1 MPLEPGS
8 VLGPYRVLRRLG
20 AGGMGE
26 VYVAADPRL
35 GREVAIK
42 VLPPDMVR
50 DAESLKRFQQ
60 ESLAVAALNHTNIVQ
75 VYDVGTAEDGS
86 PFLVMEL
93 LEGETLRARMGSK
106 PMPVRKVAEIAA
118 QLARALGV
126 AHTKGITH
134 RDLKPEN
141 VFLTKQG
148 PLKILDFGLAKLAAR
163 QLPEPSEDATL
174 ALRTQAGMVLGTIGY
189 MAPEQVQGFAVDG
202 RADIFALGVVMW
214 EMLSGSR
221 PFRGDSAIDTM
232 HAILR
237 EDPPEISPEL
247 GLPSA
252 MERILR
258 RCLEKDPDARFQSAQ
273 DLSFH
278 LENIAEASG
287 MARTQQLHALEGD
300 TAAPK
305 PWYRS
310 LYRYLYPLPIQLP
323 PRLRVCFWDR
333 LQLSLAYLVLV
344 AALVVAALAA
354 GGLISPGSFGHSELA
369 KKFEP
374 AAEMSGSIQSAAI
387 SRDGRLA
394 VFAVMDESGPV
405 KLLYREGSDIR
416 AVQVVEKPP
425 ATEVLAVANTGS
437 ALLRSGEG
445 ALFQLE
451 LNKDAAAMKIATS
464 VLEADL
470 SPDGTKVAL
479 LRKTAKGFS
488 IEYPVGRVCYQS
500 TARIRDLKISP
511 KGDALAFFE
520 REAEGSLFQVRCWRS
535 KGGLETWKGVGPLS
549 PKGGFMERDLR
560 GIAWNQGGDG
570 LFVATQGNLIGLLKR
585 NFQQVLHC
593 NAGNL
598 RICGATAEG
607 PLLDV
612 GTEVVAARGR
622 LKGQE
627 KEQDLAWTGGVVNA
641 LSADGSRLLVSRDSE
656 LWILPADRAKG
667 RKVGTGTAEALSAD
681 GLTVLYTDSER
692 LIAAPSEGGDA
703 RVIATR
709 EELKALGV
717 IWTEDRATSARFVLS
732 EDGRW
737 VLIFSGQALARRRAD
752 GSGELE
758 RVELAVDHV
767 AADWKINTLVSPAG
781 SQIALQIQE
790 GGERRWFLA
799 LDLASRKELGRV
811 AAEDGERLAGWR
823 GNAFMTFLASKGKGE
838 FGLLDLKGQRR
849 LLRVLEPPFF
859 SASGRFRNYKI
870 SEDGAFFAYRY
881 TTTGISQLMVGKG
894 L

>member
-1 MPLEPGS
+1 MSLELGN

-26 VYVAADPRL
+26 VYVAEDPRL

-50 DAESLKRFQQ
+50 DGESLKRFQQ
-60 ESLAVAALNHTNIVQ
+60 EALAVAALNHTNIVQ

-106 PMPVRKVAEIAA
+106 PMPVRKVAEVAA

-126 AHTKGITH
+126 AHAKGIIH

-141 VFLTKQG
+141 VYLTKQG

-163 QLPEPSEDATL
+163 QLPEASEDATR
-174 ALRTQAGMVLGTIGY
+174 ALRTQAGMVMGTIGY
-189 MAPEQVQGFAVDG
+189 MAPEQVQGLAVDG

-237 EDPPEISPEL
+237 EDPPEISPDL

-273 DLSFH
+273 DLSFQ
-278 LENIAEASG
+278 LENLAEASG
-287 MARTQQLHALEGD
+287 MARTQQLHAVEGD
-300 TAAPK
+300 KLGPK

-310 LYRYLYPLPIQLP
+310 PHRFLYPLPIQLP
-323 PRLRVCFWDR
+323 PRLRICFWDR
-333 LQLSLAYLVLV
+333 VQLSGAYLVL
-344 AALVVAALAA
+344 AAILVTAALAV
-354 GGLISPGSFGHSELA
+354 GGILSLGRFGHSEIA
-369 KKFEP
+369 EQFEP
-374 AAEMSGSIQSAAI
+374 VVEMTGSIQSAAI
-387 SRDGRLA
+387 SRDGKFA
-394 VFAVMDESGPV
+394 VFAVSDENGTV

-416 AVQVVEKPP
+416 SVQVVEKPP

-437 ALLRSGEG
+437 ALLRNGDG
-445 ALFQLE
+445 ALFQME
-451 LNKDAAAMKIATS
+451 MSKDASAMKIATS

-470 SPDGTKVAL
+470 STDGTKVAL
-479 LRKTAKGFS
+479 LRKNAKGFS
-488 IEYPVGRVCYQS
+488 IEYPVGRICYQS
-500 TARIRDLKISP
+500 PMKIRDLKISP
-511 KGDALAFFE
+511 KGDRLAFFE
-520 REAEGSLFQVRCWRS
+520 REKERNLFRVKCWTSKGQVETWQSGGVLSS
-535 KGGLETWKGVGPLS
+535 KGGFS
-549 PKGGFMERDLR
+549 ERDLR
-560 GIAWNQGGDG
+560 GMAWNREGDG
-570 LFVATQGNLIGLLKR
+570 LFIAVQGNLIGLVKR
-585 NFQQVLHC
+585 NREQVLHR

-598 RICGATAEG
+598 RILGATAEG

-612 GTEVVAARGR
+612 GTEVVANRGR
-622 LKGQE
+622 LKGQD
-627 KEQDLAWTGGVVNA
+627 KEQDLSWAGGIVNA
-641 LSADGSRLLVSRDSE
+641 LSSDGTRLLVSRDSE
-656 LWILPADRAKG
+656 IWILPADRSKG
-667 RKVGTGTAEALSAD
+667 HKVGSGTAEALSAD

-692 LIAAPSEGGDA
+692 IIAAPAEGGDS

-709 EELKALGV
+709 EELKALGIV
-717 IWTEDRATSARFVLS
+717 WTEDRATSARFVLS

-758 RVELAVDHV
+758 RVEVTADRLGT
-767 AADWKINTLVSPAG
+767 DWKFNSVASPNGNLVAM
-781 SQIALQIQE
+781 QIQE
-790 GGERRWFLA
+790 AGERRWFLA
-799 LDLASRKELGRV
+799 MDLEARKELSRLQ
-811 AAEDGERLAGWR
+811 AEDAERLAGWR
-823 GNAFMTFLASKGKGE
+823 GNAFLTFLAKKGKGE
-838 FGLLDLKGQRR
+838 FRLVDSRGQRQT
-849 LLRVLEPPFF
+849 LQVLEPPFS
-859 SASGRFRNYKI
+859 SASGRFRNYKV
-870 SEDGAFFAYRY
+870 SGDGAFYVYRY
-881 TTTGISQLMVGKG
+881 TTTGLSQLMVGKG